1 MQIYAYNALKYVWR
15 PGSART
21 RWGSYCAPQALLAAI
36 REPNSQG
43 KEREGLGNGRGKL
56 GGGREERLR
65 EGMEGEEV
73 MEKGKGG
80 EGKICLL
87 LILG

>member
-1 MQIYAYNALKYVWR
+1 M
-15 PGSART
+15 
-21 RWGSYCAPQALLAAI
+21 
-36 REPNSQG
+36 
-43 KEREGLGNGRGKL
+43 GNGGNWEAR
-56 GGGREERLR
+56 REKRWR

-80 EGKICLL
+80 QGKICLL